1 MAAFTVRQGH
11 FEGPLELLL
20 TLIEKRK
27 LHINDVT
34 LAKVADDFL
43 GYTKNFAD
51 FPLAESA
58 KFALIASTLLLIKSR
73 SLLPALT
80 LTEEEEASV
89 EELERRLRLYQRF
102 RELSRGIAKRFG
114 QRPLFFPMERRIE
127 PVFAPAKKISIRAL
141 RESLGALI
149 ASFPKAE
156 ILQKAVVQKVISLE
170 DMILNLS
177 ERVQKALK
185 MSFRD
190 FTQHLAQAGGQGA
203 GFTRAHKSEKIAIIV
218 GFLALLELV
227 RQGVVAAR
235 QEKHLGDIMME
246 TNSAEI
252 PRC

>member
-1 MAAFTVRQGH
+1 MVMIAFTVKQEK

-27 LHINDVT
+27 FHINDVT

-43 GYTKNFAD
+43 GYAKNLAD
-51 FPLAESA
+51 FPIAESA
-58 KFALIASTLLLIKSR
+58 QFALIASTLLLIKSR
-73 SLLPALT
+73 SLLPTLT

-89 EELERRLRLYQRF
+89 EELERRLRLCQRF
-102 RELSRGIAKRFG
+102 RELSLGIAKRFG

-127 PVFAPAKKISIRAL
+127 PVFAPAKKLSIRAL

-170 DMILNLS
+170 EMIENLS
-177 ERVQKALK
+177 ARVQKALK
-185 MSFRD
+185 MSFKD
-190 FTQHLAQAGGQGA
+190 
-203 GFTRAHKSEKIAIIV
+203 FTRAHKSEKIAIIV

-246 TNSAEI
+246 TSSVDI
-252 PRC
+252 PRYN